1 VARYSLFVLKV
12 PLNPKQTNNQ
22 GLKQM
27 SQDPR
32 GKVKGKVDHASQEN
46 VGACY
51 PPPLGL
57 KPVGGEPLMSVT
69 RVQCN
74 ARHLTFTLLYFY
86 VTFPAS
92 MHHRS
97 LAGTKLCCLVTG
109 WKQMLHDSSGDVK
122 GMQKGRCI
130 LL

>member
-1 VARYSLFVLKV
+1 
-12 PLNPKQTNNQ
+12 
-22 GLKQM
+22 M

-74 ARHLTFTLLYFY
+74 ARHLTFYLTLLLCYLSSLD
-86 VTFPAS
+86 AS
-92 MHHRS
+92 PFI
-97 LAGTKLCCLVTG
+97 G
-109 WKQMLHDSSGDVK
+109 WYQIMLLGD
-122 GMQKGRCI
+122 GMETNVA
-130 LL
+130 